1 MSRTRERV
9 NPRPLMELTNVTL
22 LAARPSNRDPGRTRL
37 VNEAGFALPGAI
49 FALVVVALLVT
60 AGFYMSRQESRI
72 GQSVERGAEA
82 RLLAEAGLNEAA
94 ATWRPAQSVNLQVGG
109 QAQVATQAGGEGR
122 WTVRVTQVDSV
133 VYLMESTGQITL
145 GARLAGATRTLF
157 QMLRLP
163 PLDFNAPQAA
173 LSTQGTVVVGGNAQ
187 VDGNNSNGPANW
199 TLNQTCGAP
208 DPNLTKPGILLD
220 EGSAAVKSNGSP
232 VSTGN
237 QLSQHVDVAGSSPFV
252 ANDNQLVAETMAVF
266 AGESWASLVTMANV
280 RISRPIVDGYV
291 EVANGNLN
299 PNIGPSLT
307 ASGGCNHDDSRNWGA
322 LEDPTHACASYMPV
336 VHLLG
341 GPGAREFTIPSGSSG
356 QGILLVDGDLRIS
369 GAFNWSGIIL
379 VNGRLSTSGGG
390 GGDPQILGA
399 VVAQN
404 SELDTQSVTGNSLIR
419 YSHCAIE
426 QAINLAR
433 ANLAP
438 RPLRERS
445 WVDGTAAG
453 F

>member
-1 MSRTRERV
+1 MTRYPAD
-9 NPRPLMELTNVTL
+9 PRCAAGPCGPL
-22 LAARPSNRDPGRTRL
+22 ARPD
-37 VNEAGFALPGAI
+37 GFALPAAI

-60 AGFYMSRQESRI
+60 AGFYMSGQESRI
-72 GQSVERGAEA
+72 GQSVERGAAA
-82 RLLAEAGLNEAA
+82 RILAETGLNEAA
-94 ATWRPAQSVNLQVGG
+94 ATWRPAQSGNLQVGG
-109 QAQVATQAGGEGR
+109 EALVGTQDVGEGR
-122 WTVRVTQVDSV
+122 WTVSVTQVDDA
-133 VYLMESTGQITL
+133 VYLMQSMGEITQ
-145 GARLAGATRTLF
+145 GGRLAGATRTLF

-163 PLDFNAPQAA
+163 PLDLNAPQAA

-199 TLNQTCGAP
+199 TLNQTCGVA
-208 DPNLTKPGILLD
+208 DPSLTKPGILLD
-220 EGSAAVKSNGSP
+220 EGSSAVKNNGNP
-232 VSTGN
+232 VSTGD
-237 QLSQHVDVAGSSPFV
+237 QLSQHVDVAGAPPYV
-252 ANDNQLVAETMAVF
+252 NNDNQIVAETMAVF
-266 AGESWASLVTMANV
+266 GGDSWSSLVAMADV
-280 RISRPIVDGYV
+280 RISRPATSGYIQ
-291 EVANGNLN
+291 VANGNLN

-307 ASGGCNHDDSRNWGA
+307 TSGQCNYADSRNWGA
-322 LEDPTHACASYMPV
+322 LENPTHACASYMPV
-336 VHLLG
+336 IHLLG

-369 GAFNWSGIIL
+369 GAFNWSGLIL
-379 VNGRLSTSGGG
+379 VNGRLRTDGGG

-438 RPLRERS
+438 RPFSERS
-445 WVDGTAAG
+445 WVDATAAG